1 MIHPS
6 GKGSVGGRPR
16 PLKQRVTLNL
26 DRLLR
31 RTEKES
37 RFFIF
42 IAFSVSKDKMTLKQ
56 DFCRKILF

>member
-16 PLKQRVTLNL
+16 PLKQRTALNW

-31 RTEKES
+31 QTEREAV
-37 RFFIF
+37 F

-56 DFCRKILF
+56 D